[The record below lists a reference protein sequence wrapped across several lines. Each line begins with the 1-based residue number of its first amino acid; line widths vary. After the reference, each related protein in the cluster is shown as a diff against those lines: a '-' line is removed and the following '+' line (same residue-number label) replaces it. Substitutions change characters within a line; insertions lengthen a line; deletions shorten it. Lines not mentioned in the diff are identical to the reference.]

1 MRTVSCFYNSYPTC
15 QIRIAPI
22 SLSHKTLSVQ
32 REHGL
37 FLTQVPDSLLNFV
50 QIVVVK
56 KSAKYQDCI
65 LIN

>member
-22 SLSHKTLSVQ
+22 SLSHKTPSVR
-32 REHGL
+32 REHL
-37 FLTQVPDSLLNFV
+37 FLTQVPNSLLNFV